1 MAWRDFDYTG
11 VLFEGAYG
19 LPLSERVALVTGG
32 SRGIGKGIALGLA
45 REGVRIAISYRSN
58 KAAAQNTLRQLQ
70 ERGAECFAVEADSGD
85 PAKVGFLVDK
95 VVERFGRLDILVNN
109 VGEFN
114 WKPVAETSVEEW
126 KNVIASNLFS
136 VFYAS
141 KAVLP
146 PMRRHHWG
154 RIINLGALGAE
165 RSFGQGTISAYA
177 AAKAA
182 VVSFSRSLAIEE
194 AKHGITVNV
203 INPSNIDERELTA
216 DEARR
221 MHDSRS
227 PIGRPP
233 SAEDVATAVKFFASD
248 GADFITGQALNV
260 SGGWML

>member
-11 VLFEGAYG
+11 VLFEGAYS

-58 KAAAQNTLRQLQ
+58 KAAAQNALRQLQ

>member
-1 MAWRDFDYTG
+1 M
-11 VLFEGAYG
+11 
-19 LPLSERVALVTGG
+19 PLSERVALVTGG

-58 KAAAQNTLRQLQ
+58 KAAAQNALRQLQ
-70 ERGAECFAVEADSGD
+70 ESGGECFAVEADAGD
-85 PAKVGFLVDK
+85 PAKVQFLVDK

>member
-1 MAWRDFDYTG
+1 
-11 VLFEGAYG
+11 
-19 LPLSERVALVTGG
+19 
-32 SRGIGKGIALGLA
+32 
-45 REGVRIAISYRSN
+45 
-58 KAAAQNTLRQLQ
+58 
-70 ERGAECFAVEADSGD
+70 
-85 PAKVGFLVDK
+85 
-95 VVERFGRLDILVNN
+95 VERFGRLDILVNN